1 MLRRIDGAC
10 DSLLFVSSPRCE
22 NTTARQTAAHS
33 PRGHTPLRRQ
43 HGEEL
48 EPPHRAFLRG
58 SGSRINYSRS
68 GLRTAAKAARSCP
81 LWLLS
86 NVRFTPESGYGIGTT
101 GMSALCHLLPYAAHK
116 SHFYSITSSASNCSA
131 LGTSRPSNLAACALM
146 TNSNL
151 VDCTTGRSAGFAPFR
166 IRPV

>member
-1 MLRRIDGAC
+1 MRLPPFRFITTVREHHGSPDCCAPRHEGTRPCAANTVRNWSRLIEPSLGAQDHGSTIADRGC
-10 DSLLFVSSPRCE
+10 APQQKRP
-22 NTTARQTAAHS
+22 AH
-33 PRGHTPLRRQ
+33 
-43 HGEEL
+43 
-48 EPPHRAFLRG
+48 
-58 SGSRINYSRS
+58 
-68 GLRTAAKAARSCP
+68 
-81 LWLLS
+81 
-86 NVRFTPESGYGIGTT
+86 VRFGCLA
-101 GMSALCHLLPYAAHK
+101 MSALCHLLPYAAHK